1 MPVLRL
7 KEIRDMSSDD
17 RLDRLDEFRTEL
29 VRLKT
34 MIRAGGNV
42 ENPARVKQLRKA
54 IARIM
59 TIEAEQKVK
68 QVKEEEE
75 EKEEKK
81 EKKQR
86 KKKEKPKEKEKE
98 E

>member
-1 MPVLRL
+1 MPILRL

-42 ENPARVKQLRKA
+42 ENPARVKELRKA
-54 IARIM
+54 IARIL
-59 TIEAEQKVK
+59 TIESEQKVK
-68 QVKEEEE
+68 QAKEEEE

-81 EKKQR
+81 EKKQQ
-86 KKKEKPKEKEKE
+86 KKKKKEKEKE